1 MGRKKLKSAEMAGG
15 ETPETKAND
24 AGDAVAHSERKPT
37 YADICRKNFQLTE
50 Y

>member
-1 MGRKKLKSAEMAGG
+1 MKSAEMAGG

-24 AGDAVAHSERKPT
+24 AGDASAHFERKPT
-37 YADICRKNFQLTE
+37 YADICGEKNQLTE